1 MYSNVSLCGSLSNQ
15 QCNFLFQEVVQTPP
29 PGSLLPPVSVSRNL
43 PERNVM
49 QQYILGQ
56 AAVQCRPP
64 APPPSPA
71 IPCLVS
77 FLHSNGPIM
86 PKCLCTLHSSADWNG
101 EDQDQDGEGVDGQG
115 REGGARRSNIIHCAL
130 RSNCTSMQPIWHT
143 RCVPRKYLL
152 LECGIIWLAGC
163 PIRFPPR
170 NASDLKINNLM
181 SSLGTPLLST

>member
-49 QQYILGQ
+49 QQCILGQ
-56 AAVQCRPP
+56 TAVPCRPGRP
-64 APPPSPA
+64 LPGPSSVA
-71 IPCLVS
+71 R
-77 FLHSNGPIM
+77 HSM
-86 PKCLCTLHSSADWNG
+86 PRFFFAFKWADYAKVPLYTAQFGGLEWG
-101 EDQDQDGEGVDGQG
+101 GSGSGRRG
-115 REGGARRSNIIHCAL
+115 SGRTREGGARRSNIIHCAL
-130 RSNCTSMQPIWHT
+130 RSNCTSMQPIWHS

-163 PIRFPPR
+163 PIRFFPT
-170 NASDLKINNLM
+170 KCV
-181 SSLGTPLLST
+181 